1 MVPVKFLAKSR
12 PLIRSTNIR
21 FISTFF
27 HLRQESQL
35 PEPPPPRLP
44 PPSFTAPGSWG
55 SNFSSTSPGVSAAQI
70 PISLGFLRM
79 NSRAE
84 VQMMSQTFNTKDLMD
99 QFAKWMTSLRWADV
113 KELFEL
119 WVKAL
124 DSSGKPNKPD
134 VNIYN
139 QYLQANLLLGAS
151 VSEMLNL
158 VAQMDDYGLLPN
170 TASFNLVLKAML
182 QAGTSQAAETL
193 IQSFVGDIFFCSNMS
208 KFLTVLILMGKYY
221 FIDVRMLQ
229 IGKEY
234 EKSLPDG
241 ESYDLIIAL
250 LLSTNQINAVL
261 KYIDLTL
268 ASGYELS
275 AKSFIGCIQ
284 RCVNN
289 GRLDTLKMD
298 QNKSLC
304 PPWYICNYIADVAM
318 RADNNDL
325 AYYALMFFANWI
337 TRGENADP
345 AVLLSVNEGLVV
357 SALGTAGRTFNSTLL
372 EGSWAILKRSLRQK
386 TVPSPASYLAKIHAY
401 ANMGNLKQA
410 FSTLQE
416 LEEVHGNCS
425 QEDEEG
431 LFSPFYSLSPLVV
444 ACARDGFRTLDMVY
458 HQLEILT
465 RNDPPYKS
473 IAALNCVIL
482 GCANI
487 WDLDRAY
494 QTFNAITAIFGLTPN
509 LHSYNA
515 LLFAFG
521 KLSKRDEAV
530 KVFEHFVGL
539 GVKPNMTTYSL
550 LIDAHLSVRDPKSAL
565 AVIDDMIHA
574 GHEPSKEML
583 KKIRRRCVRE
593 MDYASDDKVETLAKQ
608 FKIRMGTEVRRDL
621 LFSFQYSTDYS

>member
-1 MVPVKFLAKSR
+1 MVPVKFLAKSG
-12 PLIRSTNIR
+12 PLIRSTNLR

-27 HLRQESQL
+27 PLRQESQL
-35 PEPPPPRLP
+35 PEPPPPRAP
-44 PPSFTAPGSWG
+44 PPSFPALGSWG
-55 SNFSSTSPGVSAAQI
+55 SNFSSTSPSVSAAQI
-70 PISLGFLRM
+70 PISLGFLRT

-84 VQMMSQTFNTKDLMD
+84 MQILSQTLDTKDLMD
-99 QFAKWMTSLRWADV
+99 QFAKWMTSQRWADV

-134 VNIYN
+134 VDIYN
-139 QYLQANLLLGAS
+139 QYLHANLLIGAS

-182 QAGTSQAAETL
+182 QVGTSQAAETL
-193 IQSFVGDIFFCSNMS
+193 IQ
-208 KFLTVLILMGKYY
+208 
-221 FIDVRMLQ
+221 RMLQ

-250 LLSTNQINAVL
+250 LLSTNQIDAAL

-268 ASGYELS
+268 ASGYKLS
-275 AKSFIGCIQ
+275 TNAFIGCIQ

-289 GRLDTLKMD
+289 GRLDTLVTILERCQKMD

-304 PPWYICNYIADVAM
+304 PPWHVCNYIAHVAM

-325 AYYALMFFANWI
+325 AYCALMFFANWI
-337 TRGENADP
+337 ARGEIGDP

-357 SALGTAGRTFNSTLL
+357 SALGTAGRTFDSTLL

-386 TVPSPASYLAKIHAY
+386 MVPSPASYLAKIHAY
-401 ANMGNLKQA
+401 ANMGNLKHA

-416 LEEVHGNCS
+416 LEVVHGNNS
-425 QEDEEG
+425 QEDGEG

-444 ACARDGFRTLDMVY
+444 ACSRNGFKTLDMVY
-458 HQLEILT
+458 HQLEILS
-465 RNDPPYKS
+465 REDPPYKS

-494 QTFNAITAIFGLTPN
+494 QTFNAISATFGLTPN

-521 KLSKRDEAV
+521 KLGKRDDAV
-530 KVFEHFVGL
+530 KVFEHFAGL

-593 MDYASDDKVETLAKQ
+593 MDYSSDDKVETLAKQ